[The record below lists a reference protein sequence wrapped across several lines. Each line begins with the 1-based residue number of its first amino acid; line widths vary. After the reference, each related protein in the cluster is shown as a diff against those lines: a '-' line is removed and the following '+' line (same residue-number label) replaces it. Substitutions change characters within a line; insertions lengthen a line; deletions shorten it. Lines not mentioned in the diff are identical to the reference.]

1 MRNLVIGIVVLAVA
15 GAIAFFALA
24 GQNDQPAPATPAQ
37 TTAAAAAVASE
48 PTAAE
53 PASATTTAPAETVEE
68 SAGDVEASEIEA
80 NLTLAQAAPPKTEG
94 RFKAG
99 EHYRELVPA
108 QPTVTGTDKIEVVEI
123 FWYGCSHCF
132 AFDPYVKQ
140 WDEAKPADVEFVRLP
155 AVWNGTLQK
164 HAAAFYTA
172 EILANNGKLKDPEA
186 LHDAF
191 FKEIHVNKQPLT
203 TDRSLE
209 QFFGRF
215 GVSAED
221 YNAAAKSFELD
232 QKVRTAVDLTRRYKV
247 SGVPAI
253 VVNGRYSNISNG
265 VRSYE
270 DYLALV
276 DELVELE
283 R

>member
-1 MRNLVIGIVVLAVA
+1 MRNLVIGIVVVA
-15 GAIAFFALA
+15 I
-24 GQNDQPAPATPAQ
+24 
-37 TTAAAAAVASE
+37 AAAVAVFAIGSPGKE
-48 PTAAE
+48 PSVSTTPTTAVPAATPVADAA
-53 PASATTTAPAETVEE
+53 PASPAAASTTPAETVEE
-68 SAGDVEASEIEA
+68 SAGDDDASEAEA
-80 NLTLAQAAPPKTEG
+80 NLTLAQAAPPTSQG
-94 RFKAG
+94 RFKVG

-132 AFDPYVKQ
+132 SFDPYIKQ
-140 WDEAKPADVEFVRLP
+140 WDKAKPADVEFVRLP

-209 QFFGRF
+209 EFFGRF
-215 GVSAED
+215 GVSAAD

-276 DELVELE
+276 DELVALE